1 MACYHC
7 SVKCLSHSQG
17 RSSVQFSAY
26 MSGEKERDESLNRTF
41 DHTTKEEVR
50 LNEMIFAERVKDEWR
65 EKERFWNEVERIED
79 KANSRVARTWEIA
92 LPNELSREGQER
104 IVKDFAKELIEKD
117 HMPAVQYAIH
127 EKEGN
132 VHAHIMAPT
141 RDIDERGEWMQK
153 EKKVYKLDR
162 EGERIP
168 VLDADGNQKRDAH
181 NRLQWERERVQA
193 QRWNARD
200 LVHEWRERAAT
211 LQNRELEREHQLDR
225 VSHLSLK
232 EQGID
237 REPTIHE
244 GYKARQMG
252 LESER
257 VQMNREIKERNVQRE
272 TIKQHLEQTIE
283 KAKEILTHARESISR
298 YINELCRDD
307 IRRTLDI
314 AKNRE
319 GEQRELERKLDEV
332 FGRKF
337 TPTEEVSKS
346 LDNARESAEKL
357 RELGEQVRRN
367 NEELQRICELTHFN
381 IERERELERDK
392 SIKFRDEQAK
402 DRLEREERS
411 IKTSERLNI
420 KLTRE
425 QEQTREELKREE
437 QSIER
442 SYHFSR

>member
-7 SVKCLSHSQG
+7 SIKCLSHGQG

-26 MSGEKERDESLNRTF
+26 ISGEKERDESLNRTF

-50 LNEMIFAERVKDEWR
+50 LNEMIFAERVKEEWR

-104 IVKDFAKELIEKD
+104 IVKDFAKELVEKD

-162 EGERIP
+162 EGNRIP
-168 VLDADGNQKRDAH
+168 VLDAEGNQKRDAH

-211 LQNRELEREHQLDR
+211 LQNRELERELKLDR

-257 VQMNREIKERNVQRE
+257 VQMNRDIKERNIERESIRQR
-272 TIKQHLEQTIE
+272 LEQTIE
-283 KAKEILTHARESISR
+283 QAKEILTHARESISR
-298 YINELCRDD
+298 YIHELCHDD

-314 AKNRE
+314 AKDRE
-319 GEQRELERKLDEV
+319 REQSKLERKLDEV
-332 FGRKF
+332 FERKF
-337 TPTEEVSKS
+337 TPAEEVSKS
-346 LDNARESAEKL
+346 LDRARESAEQL
-357 RELGEQVRRN
+357 RIIGEEMRRH
-367 NEELQRICELTHFN
+367 NEELQRVYELTHFD
-381 IERERELERDK
+381 IERERERERDK
-392 SIKFRDEQAK
+392 AIKFRDEQAK
-402 DRLEREERS
+402 DRLERDERS
-411 IKTSERLNI
+411 IKASERLDI

-425 QEQTREELKREE
+425 QEQVRKELKQEE
-437 QSIER
+437 RAIER

>member
-7 SVKCLSHSQG
+7 SIKCLSHGQG

-26 MSGEKERDESLNRTF
+26 ISGEKERDESLNRTF

-50 LNEMIFAERVKDEWR
+50 LNEMIFAERVKEEWR

-104 IVKDFAKELIEKD
+104 IVKDFARELVEKD

-162 EGERIP
+162 EGNRIP
-168 VLDADGNQKRDAH
+168 VLDAEGNQKRDAH

-211 LQNRELEREHQLDR
+211 LQNRELERELKLDR

-257 VQMNREIKERNVQRE
+257 VQMNRDIKERNIERESIRQR
-272 TIKQHLEQTIE
+272 LEQTIE
-283 KAKEILTHARESISR
+283 QAKEILTHARESISR
-298 YINELCRDD
+298 YIHELCHDD

-314 AKNRE
+314 AKDRE
-319 GEQRELERKLDEV
+319 REQSKLERKLDEV
-332 FGRKF
+332 FERKF
-337 TPTEEVSKS
+337 TSAEEVSKS
-346 LDNARESAEKL
+346 LDRARESAEQL
-357 RELGEQVRRN
+357 RIIGEEMRRH
-367 NEELQRICELTHFN
+367 NEELQRVYELTHFD
-381 IERERELERDK
+381 IERERERERDK
-392 SIKFRDEQAK
+392 AIKFRDEQAK
-402 DRLEREERS
+402 DRLERDERS
-411 IKTSERLNI
+411 IKASERLDI

-425 QEQTREELKREE
+425 QEQVRKELKQEE
-437 QSIER
+437 RAIER